1 MQSEYTAVLEGATVE
16 EAVEI
21 VRSLA
26 EAVRDIHN
34 VFVVDHRFHLL
45 GILPLSRLIL
55 ARAGETVDAV
65 MEREV
70 ISVTVDTDQEEVAQL
85 FRKYR
90 PRINTRDGSAGRSPR
105 PHHGR

>member
-1 MQSEYTAVLEGATVE
+1 MQSEYAAVLEGATVE

-45 GILPLSRLIL
+45 GVLPLRGSFWRAQ
-55 ARAGETVDAV
+55 AR
-65 MEREV
+65 RW
-70 ISVTVDTDQEEVAQL
+70 
-85 FRKYR
+85 
-90 PRINTRDGSAGRSPR
+90 TR
-105 PHHGR
+105 